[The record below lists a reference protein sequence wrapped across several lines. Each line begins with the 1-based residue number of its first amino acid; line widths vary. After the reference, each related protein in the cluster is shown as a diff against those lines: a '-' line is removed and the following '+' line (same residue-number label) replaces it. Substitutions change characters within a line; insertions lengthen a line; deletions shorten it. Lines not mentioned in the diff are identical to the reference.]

1 MRPEPRHVATRRTRR
16 HFLRGGAL
24 FGGGLLLGGAGAL
37 IGPRAVPGAGG
48 GAQVGPLVPV
58 APPVAEPNLRVAA
71 RPRRLAEGDLVR
83 LVSPAGPPDA
93 GLVGI
98 GVSLLESWGLRVEV
112 SEHALE
118 SDGYLSAPD
127 ADRLDDL
134 NAALNDPD
142 VRAVIAT
149 RGGYG
154 VQRIVDGVDF
164 DAVGADPKL
173 VVGYSDITAL
183 HTALWQRASV
193 TSLHAPMAA
202 WHGELNTG
210 ATEKSLRDALMTTK
224 DVRLERDPDEPTA
237 SVRAN
242 GKVSGRLLGG
252 NLSTL
257 VAEREAWPD
266 LTGAILF
273 VEDVG
278 EEPYRIDAMLTEM
291 LRAGVLDRVA
301 GVAVGQFYE
310 CVGGQGNWSA
320 ADVLTDRLGELGVPM
335 AGGFPV
341 GHGHGPRAMPLGTQ
355 AELDGKAGT
364 LTVEAAVIE

>member
-1 MRPEPRHVATRRTRR
+1 MRPEPRHVATRQTRR
-16 HFLRGGAL
+16 RFLRGGAL

-48 GAQVGPLVPV
+48 GTKGVASPV
-58 APPVAEPNLRVAA
+58 AAPVPEPNTRVVA
-71 RPRRLAEGDLVR
+71 RPRKLSDGDLVR

-93 GLVGI
+93 GLVAI

-127 ADRLDDL
+127 ADRLADL
-134 NAALNDPD
+134 NDALNDPE

-154 VQRIVDGVDF
+154 AQRIVDGVDF
-164 DAVGADPKL
+164 AAVQADPKL
-173 VVGYSDITAL
+173 MVGYSDITAL

-193 TSLHAPMAA
+193 ASLHAPMAA

-210 ATEKSLRDALMTTK
+210 ATEKSLREALMTTK
-224 DVRLERDPDEPTA
+224 DVRLERDSGEPTA

-257 VAEREAWPD
+257 VAERETWPD

-278 EEPYRIDAMLTEM
+278 EEPYRIDAMLTEL
-291 LRAGVLDRVA
+291 LRAGVLDGVV

-310 CVGGQGNWSA
+310 CVGGQGHWSA
-320 ADVLTDRLGELGVPM
+320 ADVLKDRFGELGVPM